1 MPQVWGIW
9 RTVARDARGFARFRS
24 ASALGIVAQMA
35 EQHLL
40 AGNPPIEIHLRQ
52 NPRAKR
58 LTLRVSARDGR
69 VLLTVPRGVSERAAM
84 EFAASKEAWL
94 RRHVGKVV
102 ERAPLEIGATLPVE
116 GRDVTL
122 GVGAV
127 RAPRL
132 EQDTLII
139 PRRAEASPGRA
150 VSAFL
155 KLLARE
161 RLAPACDFYA
171 AQLGVSFNT
180 ITLRD
185 TRSRWGSCS
194 TSGGLNF
201 SWRLAMAPPEALR
214 YVAAHEVAHLI
225 EMNHS
230 PAFWSIVARLD
241 PQYKAHSGWLKTHGA
256 GLQAIILD

>member
-1 MPQVWGIW
+1 
-9 RTVARDARGFARFRS
+9 
-24 ASALGIVAQMA
+24 MA

-94 RRHVGKVV
+94 RRHVGKVSDRPAV
-102 ERAPLEIGATLPVE
+102 AIGATVPVE
-116 GRDVTL
+116 GREVML
-122 GVGAV
+122 AVGAV

-132 EQDTLII
+132 EGDTLRL
-139 PRRAEASPGRA
+139 PRRAEAAPGRA
-150 VSAFL
+150 VAGFL
-155 KLLARE
+155 KVLARE
-161 RLAPACDFYA
+161 RLVPACDFYA
-171 AQLGVSFNT
+171 RQLGVRFTKIS
-180 ITLRD
+180 LRD

-194 TSGGLNF
+194 TTGGLNF
-201 SWRLAMAPPEALR
+201 SWRLAMAPPAALR
-214 YVAAHEVAHLI
+214 YVAAHEVSHLV

-230 PAFWSIVARLD
+230 PAFWAIVERLD
-241 PQYKAHSGWLKTHGA
+241 PNFRAHTQWLKANGS
-256 GLQAIILD
+256 GLQSIILD